1 MGFLFFGAAGEKV
14 SEQWLADIR
23 SAVAAILHEE
33 QHDLSKAFQV
43 RVVDN

>member
-1 MGFLFFGAAGEKV
+1 MRFLLCGAVGEKV

-43 RVVDN
+43 RVVDD